1 MNEIEEL
8 KIKTKKRKLAKQILI
23 EICYNLIFLQ
33 VLFAVSYT
41 NKDGNSFNYQKQVKS
56 FFDSSLQINNINEL
70 WSWLKS
76 DFINNFQ
83 TQKYYNSQKL
93 DNLNLYLSDYTSILI
108 GFPTIRQIRVKN
120 SNSYYLFM
128 FFSKNKY

>member
-1 MNEIEEL
+1 LETNEIEEL

-41 NKDGNSFNYQKQVKS
+41 NKDGNSYNYQKQVKS
-56 FFDSSLQINNINEL
+56 FFDSSLQINNISEL

-83 TQKYYNSQKL
+83 TEKYYNGQKL
-93 DNLNLYLSDYTSILI
+93 DDLNLYLSDYNSVLI
-108 GFPTIRQIRVKN
+108 GYPTIRQIRVKK
-120 SNSYYLFM
+120 SNYNAFLCF
-128 FFSKNKY
+128 

>member
-1 MNEIEEL
+1 METNEIEEL

-41 NKDGNSFNYQKQVKS
+41 NKDGNSYNYQKQVKS
-56 FFDSSLQINNINEL
+56 FFDSSLQINNISEL

-83 TQKYYNSQKL
+83 TEKYYNGQKL
-93 DNLNLYLSDYTSILI
+93 DDLNLYLSDYNSVLI
-108 GFPTIRQIRVKN
+108 GYPTIRQIRVKK
-120 SNSYYLFM
+120 SNYNAFLCF
-128 FFSKNKY
+128 

>member
-1 MNEIEEL
+1 LELNEIEEL

-41 NKDGNSFNYQKQVKS
+41 NKDGNSYNYQKQVKS
-56 FFDSSLQINNINEL
+56 FFDSSLQINNISEL

-83 TQKYYNSQKL
+83 TEKYYNGQKL
-93 DNLNLYLSDYTSILI
+93 DDLNLYLSDYNSVLI
-108 GFPTIRQIRVKN
+108 GYPTIRQIRVKK
-120 SNSYYLFM
+120 SNYNAFLCF
-128 FFSKNKY
+128 